1 MEFAPDGRLFV
12 AQQGGKLRVV
22 KNGSLLAEP
31 FVTLPVDSN
40 GDRGL
45 IGVAFDPNFAVNQY
59 VYVYYTATTPTIH
72 NRVSR
77 FTANGDVAVPGSE
90 RILFEI
96 DPLGTATIHN
106 GGDLQFRPDGKL
118 YITTGENATPTN
130 AQSLSTTLGKV
141 LRINPDGS
149 IPTDNPF
156 YNSTDGNNRAIWAL
170 GLRNPF
176 TAAVQPGT
184 GRYFINDVGAKSWEE
199 IDNGFAG
206 ANYGWPLTEGTTTDP
221 RFTSPVFTYSHGP
234 PLISPTNGCAIA
246 GGDFYNPAVTTF
258 PSEYVGD
265 YFFADN
271 CSGWIR
277 KVDPADGFAVSDF
290 ATGIAGPVD
299 VEVGADGSLYY
310 LSRPETGSGSVY
322 RVSYSLA
329 PAISQQPSDTTV
341 APGQAATFAVSAT
354 GQGPLAYQWQRD
366 GVAIAGATSSTYT
379 LADSNLADDG
389 AQFRCVVTNA
399 GGSATS
405 ASATLTVTS
414 NGAPTGTIVSPD
426 EGTTFNAGQTISYA
440 GTGTDAEDGQ
450 LPASAFTWEVV
461 FHHNT
466 HTHSFIPAFSG
477 VKSGTFDIPDTG
489 ETADD
494 IFYRIRLTVTD
505 SGGRQ
510 HSSYRDVRPNKSS
523 MTVATSPAGLQVTVE
538 AEPKASP
545 YSTLS
550 VVGMKRTLGVVS
562 PQTVNGVTYE
572 FSSWSDGGAATHE
585 ITTPSAD
592 TTYTATF
599 RPVADTVKPAVAVT
613 VPAAGATVRG
623 NVNLAANA
631 SDASGLTKVEWWV
644 DGVRV
649 ATDTDGAPWAKAWNS
664 ASVADGTHKILAKAR
679 DTAGNWGASLSVTFS
694 VSQTPPPPDTTAP
707 TATVTVPAAGATVS
721 GTAATLSANA
731 TDNVAVTSVRWFVDG
746 VEVAA
751 DTNGSPWTATWNST
765 TVADGA
771 HAVVAKAAD
780 AAGNLGTSAG
790 VSFTVSNSISDTVK
804 PAVAVTVPVA
814 GATVSGNVDL
824 AANASDASGLTKVEW
839 WVDGVRVA
847 TDTDGA
853 PWTKAWNSASV
864 ADGTHK
870 ILAKARDTAGN
881 WGTSRSVTF
890 SVSPTTPPPDTTAP
904 TVTVTAPAADA
915 TVSGTAATLSANAT
929 DNVAVTSVR
938 WFVDGV
944 QVAADT
950 NGAPWTATWNS
961 TTVADGAH
969 AVLAKAADA
978 AGNLG
983 TSAGVSFTVSNAPVG
998 GTLFGDGFESGG
1010 FSAWSTVR
1018 TGADGTATVQ
1028 TPAAK
1033 TGTYGAQLSATA
1045 NTGSYAYARKTI
1057 ATQTELTVSGDF
1069 KVTQEGVSG
1078 GDVVFFRLLDPT
1090 GARVASLK
1098 RQNLDRDKLRV
1109 SIGSTGF
1116 DTTDRLA
1123 LDTWAQLELHVVVAG
1138 TGVSTVE
1145 VRLNGTTV
1153 YRNTTASLGY
1163 EGIATVQI
1171 GNDTA
1176 KQTFTLHADN
1186 IEARR

>member
-1 MEFAPDGRLFV
+1 
-12 AQQGGKLRVV
+12 
-22 KNGSLLAEP
+22 
-31 FVTLPVDSN
+31 
-40 GDRGL
+40 
-45 IGVAFDPNFAVNQY
+45 
-59 VYVYYTATTPTIH
+59 
-72 NRVSR
+72 
-77 FTANGDVAVPGSE
+77 
-90 RILFEI
+90 
-96 DPLGTATIHN
+96 
-106 GGDLQFRPDGKL
+106 
-118 YITTGENATPTN
+118 
-130 AQSLSTTLGKV
+130 
-141 LRINPDGS
+141 
-149 IPTDNPF
+149 
-156 YNSTDGNNRAIWAL
+156 
-170 GLRNPF
+170 
-176 TAAVQPGT
+176 
-184 GRYFINDVGAKSWEE
+184 
-199 IDNGFAG
+199 
-206 ANYGWPLTEGTTTDP
+206 
-221 RFTSPVFTYSHGP
+221 FTSPVFAYSHGP
-234 PLISPTNGCAIA
+234 PLISPTNGCAIV

-277 KVDPADGFAVSDF
+277 RVDPANGFAVSDF

-299 VEVGADGSLYY
+299 IEVGADGSLYY

-322 RVSYSLA
+322 RVSYSGA

-341 APGQAATFAVSAT
+341 APGQAATFSVSAT

-366 GVAIAGATSSTYT
+366 GVDIAGATSSTYT
-379 LADSNLADDG
+379 LADPTLSDDG
-389 AQFRCVVTNA
+389 AQFRCVVSNA

-405 ASATLTVTS
+405 ASATLTVTT
-414 NGAPTGTIVSPD
+414 NTAPTGTIVSPM
-426 EGTTFNAGQTISYA
+426 EGTTFNAGQTISYE
-440 GTGTDAEDGQ
+440 GTGTDAEDGE
-450 LPASAFTWEVV
+450 LPAGVFTWEIA

-494 IFYRIRLTVTD
+494 IFYRIHLTVTD

-599 RPVADTVKPAVAVT
+599 TAVADTVKPAVAVT
-613 VPAAGATVRG
+613 APAAGASVSG

-631 SDASGLTKVEWWV
+631 SDAG
-644 DGVRV
+644 GV
-649 ATDTDGAPWAKAWNS
+649 
-664 ASVADGTHKILAKAR
+664 
-679 DTAGNWGASLSVTFS
+679 
-694 VSQTPPPPDTTAP
+694 
-707 TATVTVPAAGATVS
+707 
-721 GTAATLSANA
+721 
-731 TDNVAVTSVRWFVDG
+731 
-746 VEVAA
+746 
-751 DTNGSPWTATWNST
+751 
-765 TVADGA
+765 
-771 HAVVAKAAD
+771 
-780 AAGNLGTSAG
+780 
-790 VSFTVSNSISDTVK
+790 
-804 PAVAVTVPVA
+804 
-814 GATVSGNVDL
+814 
-824 AANASDASGLTKVEW
+824 TKVEW

-870 ILAKARDTAGN
+870 IIAKARDTAGN
-881 WGTSRSVTF
+881 WGTSPSVMF
-890 SVSPTTPPPDTTAP
+890 SVSQTPPPPDTTAP
-904 TVTVTAPAADA
+904 SVTVTAPTAGA
-915 TVSGTAATLSANAT
+915 TVSGSSATLSANAT
-929 DNVAVTSVR
+929 DNVAVTSVK

-944 QVAADT
+944 EVAADT

-961 TTVADGAH
+961 TTVADGGH
-969 AVLAKAADA
+969 TVVAKAADA

-983 TSAGVSFTVSNAPVG
+983 TSDSVSFTVSNAPVG
-998 GTLFGDGFESGG
+998 GALFSDGFESGG

-1045 NTGSYAYARKTI
+1045 STGSYAYARKTV

-1090 GARVASLK
+1090 GARVAS
-1098 RQNLDRDKLRV
+1098 
-1109 SIGSTGF
+1109 
-1116 DTTDRLA
+1116 
-1123 LDTWAQLELHVVVAG
+1123 
-1138 TGVSTVE
+1138 
-1145 VRLNGTTV
+1145 
-1153 YRNTTASLGY
+1153 
-1163 EGIATVQI
+1163 
-1171 GNDTA
+1171 
-1176 KQTFTLHADN
+1176 
-1186 IEARR
+1186 